1 MRRILMA
8 CAAAALV
15 IVLGCVNIP
24 KTFDAHIT
32 VDIRHHIEEQAS
44 SVLSFIEGDTPA
56 IEPVAAPEAGSQSW
70 LHQMWEAI
78 SPIKTAYA
86 ATEMKS
92 DSPEIRAVA
101 QSMRERNSAVQALKK
116 AQQVGESNRGYL
128 ELWEQ
133 DKISDPEKL
142 NEAQRLVAAEN
153 KDRKTLYQE
162 VARLNKDTNVSV
174 TMVERVYAQ
183 ERLKRAAAGEVV
195 QLPPK
200 GGDFDSFAA
209 SPAGKKLGTEC
220 QPEAW
225 VFLK

>member
-8 CAAAALV
+8 CAVAALV

-32 VDIRHHIEEQAS
+32 VDIRHHIEEQAG
-44 SVLSFIEGDTPA
+44 SVLSFIEGETPA
-56 IEPVAAPEAGSQSW
+56 IEPTATTEPESHSW
-70 LHQMWEAI
+70 LQRTWEAI

-101 QSMRERNSAVQALKK
+101 QSMRERNSAVQAIKK
-116 AQQVGESNRGYL
+116 SQGVGENNRGYL
-128 ELWEQ
+128 ELRQQ
-133 DKISDPEKL
+133 DTISDPEKL

-162 VARLNKDTNVSV
+162 VARLNKETNVSV
-174 TMVERVYAQ
+174 AMVERIYAQ

-195 QLPPK
+195 QLPPR

-209 SPAGKKLGTEC
+209 SPAGKKLGAEC

-225 VFLK
+225 VVLK